1 MISSD
6 AESAV
11 TVAEQR
17 NGSGLKYG
25 IRINFL
31 GVGVAAIAAFVASGL
46 WYSPLLF
53 GNLYMSVRGAEPGV
67 MSPAEILIELGRT
80 LVVAY
85 VFAHLVVRLGVR
97 DWRGAVRFGLLVWI
111 GFPVMILLG
120 SVAHENVSLQLAAIH
135 AGDWLVKVVI
145 LSVVPSL
152 WRAR

>member
-17 NGSGLKYG
+17 DSSGIKYG
-25 IRINFL
+25 SRINFL

-53 GNLYMSVRGAEPGV
+53 GNLYVSVHGAEPGV

-85 VFAHLVVRLGVR
+85 VFPHLVMRCH
-97 DWRGAVRFGLLVWI
+97 
-111 GFPVMILLG
+111 PVCCAQ
-120 SVAHENVSLQLAAIH
+120 SVAGALTVA
-135 AGDWLVKVVI
+135 K
-145 LSVVPSL
+145 
-152 WRAR
+152 RASRGTTI